1 MKYKVVRNYND
12 ANKLLQKGYTI
23 KKIDRDRNNRDFLIF
38 LFEDNEKITKDLEN
52 LNKPPFIRF
61 TNTYGDY
68 FDKSLKRVSSPI
80 RHKPIFE

>member
-38 LFEDNEKITKDLEN
+38 LCEEQITNDLEN
-52 LNKPPFIRF
+52 LNK
-61 TNTYGDY
+61 
-68 FDKSLKRVSSPI
+68 K
-80 RHKPIFE
+80 